1 MAVEKL
7 PPSDDMDHSQQFDLV
22 DTLEDHPDTRRMI
35 KVPSPNNESTLNL
48 GEPCGHPHKLVAAMT
63 SLGEEES

>member
-7 PPSDDMDHSQQFDLV
+7 PPSDDMDHSQQLDLV

-35 KVPSPNNESTLNL
+35 KVPSPNNESTLIL
-48 GEPCGHPHKLVAAMT
+48 GESRDHPHKPVAAMAC
-63 SLGEEES
+63 LREEGS